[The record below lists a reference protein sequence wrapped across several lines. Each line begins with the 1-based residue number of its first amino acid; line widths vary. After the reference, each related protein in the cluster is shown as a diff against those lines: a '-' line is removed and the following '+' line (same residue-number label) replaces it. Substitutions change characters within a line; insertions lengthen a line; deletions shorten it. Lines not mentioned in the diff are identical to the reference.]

1 LSEAKEEPA
10 GGIIMLL
17 GVKRREFISVLGGA
31 AVAWPLAVRAQLA
44 SFNFDMVRWWK
55 WCVPTRSH
63 ITVVSSTLRR
73 TLERL
78 RRVLS
83 SAFI

>member
-1 LSEAKEEPA
+1 
-10 GGIIMLL
+10 MLL

-55 WCVPTRSH
+55 
-63 ITVVSSTLRR
+63 VVRAYQIAHYG
-73 TLERL
+73 
-78 RRVLS
+78 RVLDPS
-83 SAFI
+83 SHVGAVTSCAVVGLHLGLRAIAPRMFHG